1 MLGNKVLNF
10 VTETK
15 CLGLVIIDNQLSWH
29 SQVELICKTYG
40 QKVNQL
46 KRLKYLTKDTLQ
58 SIFFTSIIPAVTYC
72 NLVWGTCSPSLL
84 NEVEHIHARAATIIH
99 RPPDASD
106 QEALTLARWEPINAM
121 YKRKVLMV
129 MYKVHI
135 SELPDDIIKLY
146 DSTSSHGYDL
156 RKSIKLAVLRF
167 DLDARRTSLRY
178 RGPLSWNFIPDT
190 LEQAQNLN
198 IVKALLKKR
207 KSLLNNIDFRKEACI
222 ISKKNP
228 QYEYF

>member
-1 MLGNKVLNF
+1 M
-10 VTETK
+10 
-15 CLGLVIIDNQLSWH
+15 
-29 SQVELICKTYG
+29 
-40 QKVNQL
+40 
-46 KRLKYLTKDTLQ
+46 
-58 SIFFTSIIPAVTYC
+58 
-72 NLVWGTCSPSLL
+72 
-84 NEVEHIHARAATIIH
+84 EHIHARAATIIH

-178 RGPLSWNFIPDT
+178 RDLYPGTLFQIP
-190 LEQAQNLN
+190 
-198 IVKALLKKR
+198 
-207 KSLLNNIDFRKEACI
+207 
-222 ISKKNP
+222 
-228 QYEYF
+228 